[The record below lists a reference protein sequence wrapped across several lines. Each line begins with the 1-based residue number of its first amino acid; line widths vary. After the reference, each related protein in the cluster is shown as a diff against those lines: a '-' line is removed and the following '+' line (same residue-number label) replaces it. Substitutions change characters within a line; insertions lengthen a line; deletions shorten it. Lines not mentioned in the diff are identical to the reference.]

1 MATQAV
7 SKISGYKSR
16 WPLAKETP
24 ELDCARLAKNSCA
37 SENAAEANTRAP
49 LLHGFLQSLLPRFFF
64 ERSSMI
70 VTDILVIFLNVVL
83 LLQLAKLPAISG
95 LFQYSGILFPAPGGA
110 QPFMA
115 LSFLFAIIFA
125 LLGAAERI
133 DAPHSTFADPNTI
146 VLARCTGWAAISAA
160 GTAYFLHQS
169 NLFPYVVVLAIAS
182 FISCLAWR
190 GFFQSAIC
198 TPRPRRV
205 VIAGTGALGRALS
218 LRIRNQASYKFLGF
232 ADCAALPARNMLGK
246 IDDLPAIALQ
256 TFADEIIVAFPQQPE
271 VTAKVIEIARRL
283 NVNVKVAIETFGC
296 DVCETGLEQLSD
308 IVLLPVLEKRE
319 PLIQACL
326 KRSADILL
334 SIFALLVTAPLMSV
348 IAAIVKLDSPGPVLY
363 HSLRAGRRG
372 DLFTCYKF
380 RTMACDADQRKDEL
394 RTSNERSG
402 PFFKLTND
410 PRITRSGKFLRRY
423 SLDEL
428 PQFWNV
434 LRGEMSLVG
443 PRPHPV
449 DDFQRYEVEHL
460 RRLEAVPGM
469 TGLWQVTARRDP
481 SFQRNMA
488 LDLEYIEHGTLW
500 MDVKVLFKTL
510 SVILQGNGV

>member
-1 MATQAV
+1 
-7 SKISGYKSR
+7 
-16 WPLAKETP
+16 
-24 ELDCARLAKNSCA
+24 
-37 SENAAEANTRAP
+37 
-49 LLHGFLQSLLPRFFF
+49 
-64 ERSSMI
+64 
-70 VTDILVIFLNVVL
+70 
-83 LLQLAKLPAISG
+83 
-95 LFQYSGILFPAPGGA
+95 
-110 QPFMA
+110 
-115 LSFLFAIIFA
+115 
-125 LLGAAERI
+125 
-133 DAPHSTFADPNTI
+133 
-146 VLARCTGWAAISAA
+146 
-160 GTAYFLHQS
+160 
-169 NLFPYVVVLAIAS
+169 
-182 FISCLAWR
+182 
-190 GFFQSAIC
+190 
-198 TPRPRRV
+198 
-205 VIAGTGALGRALS
+205 
-218 LRIRNQASYKFLGF
+218 
-232 ADCAALPARNMLGK
+232 MLGK
-246 IDDLPAIALQ
+246 IDDLPAIAIQ

-283 NVNVKVAIETFGC
+283 NVSVKVAIETFGC
-296 DVCETGLEQLSD
+296 DVREKGLEQLSD
-308 IVLLPVLEKRE
+308 IVLLPVLEKRD
-319 PLIQACL
+319 PLVQACL

-334 SIFALLVTAPLMSV
+334 SIFALLVTAPLMAV
-348 IAAIVKLDSPGPVLY
+348 IAAIVKLDSPGLIFY

-410 PRITRSGKFLRRY
+410 PRVTRSGKFLRRY

-449 DDFQRYEVEHL
+449 DDFQRYELEHL